1 MLGISGCGF
10 DEPLE
15 TTQQH
20 DGDDI
25 NILQDVWPQALDQVI
40 RWQTQ
45 TPTKR

>member
-1 MLGISGCGF
+1 MKHKIYLLFLLPFLLGISGCGF

-25 NILQDVWPQALDQVI
+25 NILQDV
-40 RWQTQ
+40 
-45 TPTKR
+45 